1 MNYADL
7 MPKHPRWSRARD
19 AAGVDYMGP
28 DAADLGRWVR
38 KGHDPLRAMLSVDL
52 FDGVGS
58 PHAEA
63 GHWLHLSVSRA
74 NRLPS
79 WADLVLVRDE
89 FGFADRV
96 FVQLLPPASAWLNAH
111 SYVLHL
117 FHRLDA
123 ATVPRI
129 LWDQEGATGE
139 GYRAEGTLLG
149 RRTT

>member
-7 MPKHPRWSRARD
+7 MPRHPRWLRARD
-19 AAGVDYMGP
+19 VPGVDMVGP
-28 DAADLGRWVR
+28 DAVNLGRYVR
-38 KGHDPLRAMLSVDL
+38 KGHDPLRAMLTVDL

-58 PHAEA
+58 SWPEA

-89 FGFADRV
+89 FGFADRL
-96 FVQLLPPASAWLNAH
+96 FVQLLPPASAWLNDH

-117 FHRLDA
+117 LHRLDA
-123 ATVPRI
+123 ETCPRV
-129 LWDQEGATGE
+129 LWDQQGATGE
-139 GYRAEGTLLG
+139 NYRREGALVG
-149 RRTT
+149 RRVT